1 MELETATGAASLY
14 SARKRGLTVRLLV
27 LTFAALLAGCDAQL
41 HPNVPGQSDE
51 LASTNQRVGALEV
64 RLSALEQSVQR
75 QQQAPPGNWTLWQVN
90 EAINAGY
97 PQALSAYSGKSEC
110 LTAASGWTYPGGKV
124 VAQDPVIFQL
134 KGYRIRLECLPAG
147 VNPYAH

>member
-1 MELETATGAASLY
+1 MRLPI
-14 SARKRGLTVRLLV
+14 LTL
-27 LTFAALLAGCDAQL
+27 AALLAGCDAQL
-41 HPNVPGQSDE
+41 HPNAAQSEE

-64 RLSALEQSVQR
+64 RMSALEQSVQR
-75 QQQAPPGNWTLWQVN
+75 QQQAPQGNWTLWQVT

-97 PQALSAYSGKSEC
+97 PQALSAYSGKNEC
-110 LTAASGWTYPGGKV
+110 LTAAASWSVPGGKV
-124 VAQDPVIFQL
+124 VAQDPIIIQL